1 MRLSAVLSGV
11 HPLDVDPLDARDS
24 DRALVAAVRDRL
36 DGITVEH
43 GWSSPRW
50 RLQALSSAAYLS
62 ADAGSLGA
70 TVRGLPLG
78 VLNPVELAEQLAT
91 LDHAWDG
98 RFGASV
104 VVGSPDELSWHGI
117 DADHATARFE
127 QSLQII
133 REMWSQPVLS
143 GSGPE
148 FVFDEVRP
156 TLRPRQEAGPPLA
169 LEVSSTVGTA
179 VAAERSLGLHVT
191 HAGSASWPQLVA
203 SYRKSGGQGRVSVCL
218 TAADASGPALDELL
232 AAGVAQVDVLVR
244 TAETTQEELMSTVDR
259 LQSWRRTAGEA

>member
-1 MRLSAVLSGV
+1 MRLSAVLSDV
-11 HPLDVDPLDARDS
+11 HPVDVDPNDARDS
-24 DRALVAAVRDRL
+24 DRALVGAVRDRL

-50 RLQALSSAAYLS
+50 RLQALSNAAYLS
-62 ADAGSLGA
+62 ADAGPLGA
-70 TVRGLPLG
+70 TVRNLPLG

-104 VVGSPDELSWHGI
+104 VVGSPDELAWHGI
-117 DADHATARFE
+117 DTDHADARFE

-156 TLRPRQEAGPPLA
+156 TLRPRQVGGPPLA
-169 LEVSSTVGTA
+169 LEASSTADTA
-179 VAAERSLGLHVT
+179 VAAGQSLGLHVR
-191 HAGSASWPQLVA
+191 HDAASSWPRLLA
-203 SYRKSGGQGRVSVCL
+203 AYRASGGQGPVSVCL
-218 TAADASGPALDELL
+218 AVADASGPALDELS
-232 AAGVAQVDVLVR
+232 AAGVAQVDLVVR
-244 TAETTQEELMSTVDR
+244 TAATTQEELVRTLDR
-259 LQSWRRTAGEA
+259 LQSWLRTAEDA